1 MHNKIKNVLDKV
13 HLQNFT
19 ANIFNDKMLKAVTL
33 VTTQGC
39 TLVTTSDQQCTGGI
53 VQ

>member
-1 MHNKIKNVLDKV
+1 M

-33 VTTQGC
+33 VTKQGY
-39 TLVTTSDQQCTGGI
+39 TPVTTFDRHYTGGI
-53 VQ
+53 IQKQENEKQPQ